1 MTKFLDAS
9 SKFVISDTTGNDGGF
24 LEIRTVV
31 GSNYVAQ
38 GFCVIS
44 YSSSCAN

>member
-1 MTKFLDAS
+1 MTKFPDAS
-9 SKFVISDTTGNDGGF
+9 NKFVISDAAENDGGF
-24 LEIRTVV
+24 LDIRTVV

-44 YSSSCAN
+44 YSS